1 MNIRQ
6 RITSLIVLTFFA
18 LSFTG
23 GYAVYQAWGSASE
36 VKMVTEG
43 VVPSAMKSMEL
54 MSQLKDVQ
62 IAVMNMVQAKDKAE
76 VRSNNEQLQKKKKDL
91 QAALENQMEKADSS
105 AQQGLVKEAQE
116 SLTNYFSA
124 IDDTANFVLMN
135 QRGMAE
141 AVLSATVEQYLRE
154 LGGVIDTLQIEK
166 TRSKDQAISNMN
178 DNLSG
183 TSSTLTIVTI
193 VAVTVISSLGLL
205 LYRQIILPIGEME
218 LKMTEIA
225 QSHDYTHR
233 VPVHRMDEIG
243 RSITAFNE
251 MIEQIEAS
259 SELIK
264 QKTADIHAMLQN
276 IPQGIL
282 TLEHGNKIHN
292 EYSDYL
298 ETVLETDRIGDLNV
312 MDVVFAET
320 NLGSD
325 LLSQVDATISACIG
339 EDLMNFEFN
348 MHLLPTE
355 IEKKMS
361 NGSVKILELGWSP
374 IANDHDVADRLMLCI
389 RDVTELKALAKAADA
404 QKRELAIIGEILS
417 VREEKFHEFVSNAL
431 NFIEENEKLIAECGA
446 TPQAQKRQDVI
457 GLLFR
462 NMHTIKGNAR
472 TYGLSN
478 MTNVVHECEQTYDD
492 LRHHPE
498 MEWPQ
503 ERLLHELALT
513 REVLDEYAQINE
525 HKLGRK
531 GSGRAGVLD
540 KFVNI
545 GKDQI
550 NHVIQLLD
558 TASAKGAEALVET
571 VQKVRFQLAL
581 IGTEK
586 IQDTL
591 SGVMESLPSLA
602 KELDKAQPKCS
613 VHDHGIVVTS
623 HITDMLKNVYMHL
636 YRNSMDHGI
645 EKPAQRVAVGKPEAG
660 HIELTVSLNKDQLQL
675 TLHDDGRGLAI
686 QKIAAKAQEAGLLSS
701 EDSNPQDIAQLI
713 FKSGFSTAD
722 KVTEVSGRG
731 VGMDAVKG
739 FVQAEGGDIKL
750 VVGEP
755 TQEPG
760 YFAFKTVITLPA
772 KFGVLASA

>member
-1 MNIRQ
+1 M
-6 RITSLIVLTFFA
+6 
-18 LSFTG
+18 
-23 GYAVYQAWGSASE
+23 
-36 VKMVTEG
+36 
-43 VVPSAMKSMEL
+43 
-54 MSQLKDVQ
+54 
-62 IAVMNMVQAKDKAE
+62 
-76 VRSNNEQLQKKKKDL
+76 
-91 QAALENQMEKADSS
+91 
-105 AQQGLVKEAQE
+105 
-116 SLTNYFSA
+116 
-124 IDDTANFVLMN
+124 
-135 QRGMAE
+135 
-141 AVLSATVEQYLRE
+141 LSANVEQYLIE

-183 TSSTLTIVTI
+183 TSSTLTIVT
-193 VAVTVISSLGLL
+193 VLAVTVISSLGFL

-243 RSITAFNE
+243 RSITAFNA
-251 MIEQIEAS
+251 MIEQIQVS

-264 QKTADIHAMLQN
+264 QKTADINAMLQN

-282 TLEHGNKIHN
+282 TLEHGSTIHN

-312 MDVVFAET
+312 MDVVFAQT

-325 LLSQVDATISACIG
+325 LLSQIDATISACIG

-355 IEKKMS
+355 IEKTMPNS
-361 NGSVKILELGWSP
+361 SVKILELGWSP
-374 IANDHDVADRLMLCI
+374 IANENEVVDRLMLCI

-417 VREEKFHEFVSNAL
+417 VRQEKFDEFVTNAL
-431 NFIEENEKLIAECGA
+431 NFIDENEKLIHESGEAPE
-446 TPQAQKRQDVI
+446 PHKRQDLI
-457 GLLFR
+457 RLLFR

-498 MEWPQ
+498 MEWPHG
-503 ERLLHELALT
+503 RLLEELTLT
-513 REVLDEYAQINE
+513 REVLNEYAQINE

-531 GSGRAGVLD
+531 TTGITGALD

-550 NHVIQLLD
+550 NHVIHLLD
-558 TASAKGAEALVET
+558 SATTSGTDALVVT
-571 VQKVRFQLAL
+571 MQKVRSHLAL

-586 IQDTL
+586 IEDTL
-591 SGVMESLPSLA
+591 SGLMKSLPSLA
-602 KELDKAQPKCS
+602 KELGKAQPKCS
-613 VHDHGIVVTS
+613 IHHHQIVVTS
-623 HITDMLKNVYMHL
+623 PASEMLKNVFMHL

-645 EKPAQRVAVGKPEAG
+645 ETPDVRVAQGKPEGG
-660 HIELTVSLNKDQLQL
+660 HIELSLSLNQDHLTL

-686 QKIAAKAQEAGLLSS
+686 DKIAAKAREAGLMGEASAS
-701 EDSNPQDIAQLI
+701 PQEIAQLI

-731 VGMDAVKG
+731 VGMDAVRG
-739 FVQAEGGDIKL
+739 FVQAEGGDIKIE
-750 VVGEP
+750 VGQP

-760 YFAFKTVITLPA
+760 FFSFKTVITLPA
-772 KFGVLASA
+772 KFGVKALA

>member
-1 MNIRQ
+1 
-6 RITSLIVLTFFA
+6 LTFFA

-76 VRSNNEQLQKKKKDL
+76 VRGNNEQLQKKKKDL
-91 QAALENQMEKADSS
+91 QAALVNQMEKADSS

-135 QRGMAE
+135 QRSMAE

-183 TSSTLTIVTI
+183 TSSTLTLVTI
-193 VAVTVISSLGLL
+193 VAVAVISSLGFL

-243 RSITAFNE
+243 RSISAFNE
-251 MIEQIEAS
+251 MIEQIQAS

-298 ETVLETDRIGDLNV
+298 ETLLETDRIGDLNV
-312 MDVVFAET
+312 MDVVFSET

-348 MHLLPTE
+348 MHLLPGE
-355 IEKKMS
+355 IEKKMP
-361 NGSVKILELGWSP
+361 NGNVKILELGWSP
-374 IANDHDVADRLMLCI
+374 IANEHNVADRLMLCI

-498 MEWPQ
+498 MEWPK

-550 NHVIQLLD
+550 HHVIQMLD

-602 KELDKAQPKCS
+602 KELDKAHPKCS
-613 VHDHGIVVTS
+613 FHDHGIVVTS
-623 HITDMLKNVYMHL
+623 HITEMLKNVFMHL

-645 EKPAQRVAVGKPEAG
+645 EKPAQRLALGKPEAG

-686 QKIAAKAQEAGLLSS
+686 QKIAAKAQEAGLLNT
-701 EDSNPQDIAQLI
+701 EESNPQEIAQMI

-750 VVGEP
+750 VVGQP

-760 YFAFKTVITLPA
+760 YYAFKTVITLPA
-772 KFGVLASA
+772 KFGVLASS